1 MKQPSI
7 AVLGGDLRQVHLAN
21 ALAGSGAQVHAHLL
35 DGEIGLLP
43 QVTQGQTLEETL
55 KNAAVVIL
63 PLPCTA
69 DGKQV
74 NAPFGRRPL
83 PLETCLSLMAPGALL
98 LGGRLPKDLCVQA
111 AQRGIQA
118 ADYFDREEL
127 AVCNAV
133 PTAEGAV
140 QILLEELPVTI
151 FGSRCLV
158 IGYGR
163 VGRVTAKL
171 LTNMGAHVTVCARSV
186 AQRAWAKVDGCSPL
200 PLEALEQAAK
210 GVDAVLNTVP
220 TLLVDRQ
227 VLAQLDPDTLVMDL
241 ASKPGG
247 VDRAAAADLGIPVH
261 WALALPGKVAPKTAG
276 EILCETIQNILTEKG
291 VL

>member
-1 MKQPSI
+1 MASLWQEREKQLL
-7 AVLGGDLRQVHLAN
+7 ALRERAKRGGGEARMNKQRA
-21 ALAGSGAQVHAHLL
+21 AGKLTARERLTLL
-35 DGEIGLLP
+35 FDPDTFVEIGELVESRIDDFGMDERRVP
-43 QVTQGQTLEETL
+43 G
-55 KNAAVVIL
+55 
-63 PLPCTA
+63 
-69 DGKQV
+69 DGV
-74 NAPFGRRPL
+74 
-83 PLETCLSLMAPGALL
+83 
-98 LGGRLPKDLCVQA
+98 
-111 AQRGIQA
+111 
-118 ADYFDREEL
+118 
-127 AVCNAV
+127 
-133 PTAEGAV
+133 
-140 QILLEELPVTI
+140 
-151 FGSRCLV
+151 V

-200 PLEALEQAAK
+200 PLEALEQAVK
-210 GVDAVLNTVP
+210 GADAVLNTVP

-227 VLAQLDPDTLVMDL
+227 VLAQLDTDTLVMDL